1 MNTNWNDPNFQGFGG
16 KNPFGGRPKK
26 AKAPRK
32 AVGTPLGRTAL
43 NLAVTLLVGA
53 VYYYAELPAL
63 NLHSGTL
70 YVFVI
75 LLCAVYCGMAVLT
88 SGFQGSGAKGYFGF
102 VKKQCKI
109 PLILT
114 LALLVTAIVGSIVGW
129 KLLRAGSYRDLLTVE
144 SGDFASEVQEI
155 SFDQIPMLDRDSA
168 SKRGNRKL
176 GELADMV
183 SQFEVDDDYTQ
194 INYKG
199 RPVRVTAL
207 RYGDWIKWLN
217 NRQSGLPAY
226 LIIDMVTQNVEVV
239 RLEQGIRYTTA
250 EHFGRN
256 LNRHLRFH
264 YPTYIFDSPAFE
276 IDEEGTPYWVCPRIT
291 NTIGLFGGTDVR
303 ARCW

>member
-63 NLHSGTL
+63 NLHSVTL

-168 SKRGNRKL
+168 SKLGNRKL

-256 LNRHLRFH
+256 LWRHGCAGRGAGERRHRRDGVL
-264 YPTYIFDSPAFE
+264 
-276 IDEEGTPYWVCPRIT
+276 
-291 NTIGLFGGTDVR
+291 
-303 ARCW
+303 

>member
-114 LALLVTAIVGSIVGW
+114 
-129 KLLRAGSYRDLLTVE
+129 
-144 SGDFASEVQEI
+144 
-155 SFDQIPMLDRDSA
+155 
-168 SKRGNRKL
+168 
-176 GELADMV
+176 
-183 SQFEVDDDYTQ
+183 
-194 INYKG
+194 
-199 RPVRVTAL
+199 
-207 RYGDWIKWLN
+207 
-217 NRQSGLPAY
+217 
-226 LIIDMVTQNVEVV
+226 
-239 RLEQGIRYTTA
+239 
-250 EHFGRN
+250 
-256 LNRHLRFH
+256 
-264 YPTYIFDSPAFE
+264 
-276 IDEEGTPYWVCPRIT
+276 
-291 NTIGLFGGTDVR
+291 
-303 ARCW
+303 